1 MYFPEDM
8 NFQYFFFDTFI
19 GYFLQMLPLAL
30 AVGIVWGVICHQQ
43 NKTAKLSRTLW
54 PALFAAYI
62 AGLIGLV
69 FLRDVVGSTWHLIL
83 YHQNTFD
90 FSELF
95 DFKFELIPNFWLDID
110 DEIIGNLV
118 MFLPFG
124 VLYPLAIPVAGMWE
138 VTRDG
143 VICVGSIEI
152 LQPIIGR
159 TFDVNDIILNIAGIL
174 ISAAVFFAVKHF
186 GEKKSKGSAPV
197 D

>member
-30 AVGIVWGVICHQQ
+30 AVGIIWGVIRHRRD
-43 NKTAKLSRTLW
+43 KTAKLSQTVW
-54 PALFAAYI
+54 SALFAAYI

-69 FLRDVVGSTWHLIL
+69 FLRDIVGSTWYLLL

-90 FSELF
+90 LSELF
-95 DFKFELIPNFWLDID
+95 DFKFELIPNFWLEID

-118 MFLPFG
+118 MFFPFG
-124 VLYPLAIPVAGMWE
+124 VLYPLARPRAGMWD
-138 VTRDG
+138 VIRDG
-143 VICVGSIEI
+143 AICVGSIEL

-159 TFDVNDIILNIAGIL
+159 TFDINDIILNMAGIL
-174 ISAAVFFAVKHF
+174 ISAAVFFAAKHF
-186 GEKKSKGSAPV
+186 LGRKTG
-197 D
+197 